1 MTEDEM
7 VGQHHQLDGCEFGQ
21 IPEDTEGQGSLPCCS
36 PWGCKESD
44 VAERLNKNNTT
55 TQQQT
60 TTKQLKDKSGAWDEH
75 THMIICKT
83 DNQPGLTAQH
93 RKLYSI
99 FCSNLYEKLI

>member
-1 MTEDEM
+1 MA
-7 VGQHHQLDGCEFGQ
+7 GWHHRLNGHEFEQTRG
-21 IPEDTEGQGSLPCCS
+21 ESEGQGDLACCS

-44 VAERLNKNNTT
+44 VTERLNKNNTT

-83 DNQPGLTAQH
+83 DNQPGLTA
-93 RKLYSI
+93 
-99 FCSNLYEKLI
+99 